1 MGQIVKSSLK
11 RTIGTFE
18 ATIFG
23 VGIILGAGIYSLI
36 GPAAGS
42 AGNCLWLSFIIGAVI
57 SSFTGLSY
65 AELST
70 MFPRAAAEYVY
81 VKRASGSRFLAFM
94 LAWLII
100 FAGVAAASTVAVG
113 FAGYLRSFLYAP
125 TPVIAIALIGLLS
138 LISFIGI
145 EESSK
150 VNVLFTGIEIFG
162 LVLIVILGMSRSVN
176 LNYLQSPFGL
186 EGIVGAAALVFFAYI
201 GFEDIVN
208 LAEETERP
216 AKTIPKALILS
227 ILITTILY
235 ILLATSVVRLAGG
248 IELSRSEAPLAYAA
262 STVLGAN
269 AFVLLS
275 AVALFATANTVLI
288 LLIVGSRMIYGVA
301 RDGSL
306 PVIFSAIHKSRGT
319 PWAAALTIMIACM
332 LFAAVGDLRVL
343 ASVANFAAF
352 AIFFS
357 VNLSLIWLRFKMP
370 EAERPFRV
378 PLALGKLPILP
389 TLGLIS
395 CVILISYLDL
405 LGVILGIA
413 ALAIGGSAYT
423 ISKAK
428 TACTKSNLELA
439 PEILS

>member
-1 MGQIVKSSLK
+1 MKPSLK

-18 ATIFG
+18 ATVFG
-23 VGIILGAGIYSLI
+23 VGVILGAGIYSLI
-36 GPAAGS
+36 GPAVGS
-42 AGNCLWLSFIIGAVI
+42 AGNSLWLSFIIGAVI

-125 TPVIAIALIGLLS
+125 GPVIAIALIGLLS
-138 LISFIGI
+138 AISFIGI

-162 LVLIVILGMSRSVN
+162 LVLIIVLGMGRSVN
-176 LNYLQSPFGL
+176 LNYLQSPSGL

-216 AKTIPKALILS
+216 ARTIPKALILS

-235 ILLATSVVRLAGG
+235 VLLATSVVRLAGG
-248 IELSRSEAPLAYAA
+248 TELSRSEAPIAYAA

-269 AFVLLS
+269 GFVLLS

-306 PVIFSAIHKSRGT
+306 PMMFSAIHRSRGT
-319 PWAAALTIMIACM
+319 PWAAVLAIMLASM
-332 LFAAVGDLRVL
+332 FFAAVGDLRVL

-357 VNLSLIWLRFKMP
+357 VNLSLIWLRFRMP

-378 PLALGKLPILP
+378 PLALGKLPIIP

-428 TACTKSNLELA
+428 TG
-439 PEILS
+439 

>member
-1 MGQIVKSSLK
+1 MGRIVKSSLK

-42 AGNCLWLSFIIGAVI
+42 AGNSLWLSFIIGAVI

-81 VKRASGSRFLAFM
+81 VKRASGSRFLAFI

-125 TPVIAIALIGLLS
+125 TPLIAIALIGLLS
-138 LISFIGI
+138 AISFIGI

-162 LVLIVILGMSRSVN
+162 LVLIIILGMSRSVN

-248 IELSRSEAPLAYAA
+248 TELSRSEAPLAYAA
-262 STVLGAN
+262 SMVLGAN

-319 PWAAALTIMIACM
+319 PWAAALAIMIASM

-370 EAERPFRV
+370 ETERPFRV
-378 PLALGKLPILP
+378 PLALGKLPIIP

-413 ALAIGGSAYT
+413 ALAIGGSAYI
-423 ISKAK
+423 ISRAK
-428 TACTKSNLELA
+428 TV
-439 PEILS
+439 

>member
-1 MGQIVKSSLK
+1 MGRIVKSSLKSSLK

-42 AGNCLWLSFIIGAVI
+42 AGNSLWLSFIIGAVI

-138 LISFIGI
+138 VISFIGI

-162 LVLIVILGMSRSVN
+162 LVLIIILGMSRSVN

-248 IELSRSEAPLAYAA
+248 TELSKSEAPIAYAA

-319 PWAAALTIMIACM
+319 PWAAALAIMIASM

-378 PLALGKLPILP
+378 PLTLGKLPIIP

-413 ALAIGGSAYT
+413 ALAIGGSAYI

-428 TACTKSNLELA
+428 TV
-439 PEILS
+439 

>member
-1 MGQIVKSSLK
+1 MKSSLK

-18 ATIFG
+18 ATVFG

-42 AGNCLWLSFIIGAVI
+42 AGNSLWLSFIIGAVI

-81 VKRASGSRFLAFM
+81 VKKASGSRFLAFM
-94 LAWLII
+94 LAWLIM

-162 LVLIVILGMSRSVN
+162 LVLIVILGMSRSVD
-176 LNYLQSPFGL
+176 LNYLQSPSGL

-216 AKTIPKALILS
+216 ERTIPKALILS

-235 ILLATSVVRLAGG
+235 VLLATSVVRLAEG

-306 PVIFSAIHKSRGT
+306 PVMFSAIHKSRGT
-319 PWAAALTIMIACM
+319 PWAAALAIMIACM
-332 LFAAVGDLRVL
+332 FFAAIGDLRVL

-378 PLALGKLPILP
+378 PLSLGKLPILP

-423 ISKAK
+423 VSKAQLTRRQIMK
-428 TACTKSNLELA
+428 
-439 PEILS
+439 